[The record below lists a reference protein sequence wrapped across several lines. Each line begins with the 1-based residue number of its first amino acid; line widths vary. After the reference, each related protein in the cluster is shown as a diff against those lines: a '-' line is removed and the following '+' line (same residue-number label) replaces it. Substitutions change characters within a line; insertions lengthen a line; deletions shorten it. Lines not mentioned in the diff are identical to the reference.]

1 MRPTRAANPFY
12 KQKLCCCLLAV
23 SIQAGT
29 IQYVSEPRFVPDANR
44 VSVLTAAV
52 LLAYALSRLIQ
63 RPQFTLELQL
73 PGFYFSYPISLSTL
87 MVFLATG
94 LTATGMDW
102 LLRSHPFLGSKRTV
116 EHWVLP
122 TLATFIIGIPLT
134 ILPPGNTWWIGFGIG
149 SSLLVLV
156 FLAEY
161 IVVEPS
167 APNYAIAT
175 AGLTALSY
183 AVYLILTTALR
194 LGGARLFMLAPTL
207 FIAAGLVSLRT
218 LHLRGGQKWEF
229 NWAFGIA
236 LVCTQIGAGLHY
248 WPVSPIQFGLALLG
262 VLYALST
269 LTGNLLEGIPL
280 RRAMVEPLIALG
292 LAWGIAFLLR

>member
-1 MRPTRAANPFY
+1 MNESRY
-12 KQKLCCCLLAV
+12 L
-23 SIQAGT
+23 
-29 IQYVSEPRFVPDANR
+29 PDVNR
-44 VSVLTAAV
+44 VGVLTATV

-63 RPQFTLELQL
+63 TPQFTVELQL
-73 PGFYFSYPISLSTL
+73 SGFYFSYPISLSTL
-87 MVFLATG
+87 MVFLAAG

-102 LLRSHPFLGSKRTV
+102 LLRYHPSMDNQRTI
-116 EHWVLP
+116 EHWLLP
-122 TLATFIIGIPLT
+122 TLSTFIIGIPLT

-149 SSLLVLV
+149 SLILVLV
-156 FLAEY
+156 FFAEY

-183 AVYLILTTALR
+183 AIYLILTTALR
-194 LGGARLFMLAPTL
+194 YGGARLFLLAPAL
-207 FIAAGLVSLRT
+207 FIAATLVSLRT
-218 LHLRGGQKWEF
+218 LHLRIGQKWEL
-229 NWAFGIA
+229 NWALGIA

-248 WPVSPIQFGLALLG
+248 WPVSHVQFGLALLAP
-262 VLYALST
+262 LYALST

-292 LAWGIAFLLR
+292 LAWGIAILFR

>member
-1 MRPTRAANPFY
+1 MLVNPKFFD
-12 KQKLCCCLLAV
+12 KLTCSLLAFPLQT
-23 SIQAGT
+23 ST
-29 IQYVSEPRFVPDANR
+29 IQIVKENRYLPDSNR
-44 VSVLTAAV
+44 IGMLTAAV
-52 LLAYALSRLIQ
+52 LLAYTLSRLIQ
-63 RPQFTLELQL
+63 APQFSLELQL
-73 PGFYFSYPISLSTL
+73 PGFYLSYPVSLSTV

-102 LLRSHPFLGSKRTV
+102 LLRSHPSLGERRTI

-149 SSLLVLV
+149 ALLLVLV

-175 AGLTALSY
+175 AGLTALSF

-194 LGGARLFMLAPTL
+194 FGGARLFLLAPAL

-218 LHLRGGQKWEF
+218 LHLRTGQKWEI
-229 NWAFGIA
+229 NWALGIA
-236 LVCTQIGAGLHY
+236 LVCTQIGVGLHY
-248 WPVSPIQFGLALLG
+248 WPVSPIQYGLAVLG
-262 VLYALST
+262 ALYALSA

-292 LAWGIAFLLR
+292 IAWGFALFFR

>member
-1 MRPTRAANPFY
+1 MNDTRY
-12 KQKLCCCLLAV
+12 L
-23 SIQAGT
+23 
-29 IQYVSEPRFVPDANR
+29 PDSNR

-52 LLAYALSRLIQ
+52 LLAFALTHLIQ
-63 RPQFTLELQL
+63 TPEFTLELQL
-73 PGFYFSYPISLSTL
+73 PGFYFAYPLSLSTL
-87 MVFLATG
+87 MVIMAAG

-102 LLRSHPFLGSKRTV
+102 LLRSHPSLGDTRTV
-116 EHWVLP
+116 EHWLLP

-149 SSLLVLV
+149 GLLLVLV

-167 APNYAIAT
+167 APNYAVAT
-175 AGLTALSY
+175 AGLTALSF

-194 LGGARLFMLAPTL
+194 FSGARLFLLAPAL
-207 FIAAGLVSLRT
+207 LIAAGLVSLRT
-218 LHLRGGQKWEF
+218 LHLRVSQKWEF

-248 WPVSPIQFGLALLG
+248 WPVSPVQFGLVSLG
-262 VLYALST
+262 PLYALST

-280 RRAMVEPLIALG
+280 RRAVVEPLIALA
-292 LAWGIAFLLR
+292 LAWGVAVLFR